1 MKAPQGWSYD
11 GIHPVAG
18 NRKFSMYTNPND
30 GSYTIYTRG
39 VDRTSRNNDD
49 NTPIINAIME
59 STAFVGADRLWS
71 SMQEKLET
79 YINSHEGSSSKVQPE
94 KYRPNYNK
102 VKAYLKNQ
110 VPLSAL
116 GCN

>member
-1 MKAPQGWSYD
+1 ML
-11 GIHPVAG
+11 
-18 NRKFSMYTNPND
+18 
-30 GSYTIYTRG
+30 TIYNLPLKNQKHSLRKSTLSFE
-39 VDRTSRNNDD
+39 DIQ
-49 NTPIINAIME
+49 PIINAIME